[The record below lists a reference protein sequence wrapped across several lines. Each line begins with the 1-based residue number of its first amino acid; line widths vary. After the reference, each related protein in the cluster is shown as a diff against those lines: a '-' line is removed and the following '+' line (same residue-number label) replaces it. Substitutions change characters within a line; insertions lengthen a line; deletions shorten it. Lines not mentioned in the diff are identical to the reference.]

1 ATPASPARPARP
13 RLARRIGELK
23 MTIAAPSATTA
34 GAPDPNQAKPQ
45 AATDP
50 LANKNV
56 FLQLLVAQL
65 KNQDP
70 LSPADGLQ
78 FVTQLAQFTNLEQSL
93 EMNSS
98 LKTIRDTLTAVK
110 PAASTTNPTSSTPS
124 A

>member
-1 ATPASPARPARP
+1 
-13 RLARRIGELK
+13 

-78 FVTQLAQFTNLEQSL
+78 FVTQLTQFTSLEQSTQMRDDL
-93 EMNSS
+93 DA
-98 LKTIRDTLTAVK
+98 IRKALMAQTSPTQTPNDGQ
-110 PAASTTNPTSSTPS
+110 TN
-124 A
+124 